1 MLIKYSLAVHII
13 IIISTAVIKSYHIRL
28 YTFWLSSTLCKNR
41 RNDEGNKGKSYSYEH
56 QLIVIAFF
64 AVILWFESDL
74 AHGMIDILFI
84 ILISDLIAISICM
97 HNSSMSVR

>member
-1 MLIKYSLAVHII
+1 MQYSLAVHII
-13 IIISTAVIKSYHIRL
+13 IIIISTASLNLTTSDCIPSGYHL
-28 YTFWLSSTLCKNR
+28 LCPKNK
-41 RNDEGNKGKSYSYEH
+41 RNDEGNKGKSYTYEH